1 MPEALHDPAKPELRR
16 EIGLRDLVLFNIA
29 AVLGIRWLAAA
40 AHSGSGSVT
49 LWVLAAALF
58 FIPSALAVGRLS
70 RLFPEQGGLYVWTKR
85 CFGDWHGFLAGWCY
99 WLSNLFYF
107 PTLLLAG
114 VGMAVYTLGPR
125 HVWLVE
131 NRTYMLGTSLFL
143 LWFALLSHLTGVRRA
158 KWTQN
163 LGGLS
168 TYAAGAF
175 LILTGLVAWLK
186 SGPATTLD
194 VIPQWNWEKVNF
206 WSQIAFAFSGLELGA
221 VMGGE
226 IRNPDRTIPRAAL
239 ISGAAITAFY
249 ILGTL
254 AMLALMR
261 PQDINVMTG
270 LAQAGQAASER
281 LGFSWLAPLLAIFIS
296 IGIMGQLGA
305 WIGGSA
311 RVPFVIGLDCYL
323 PPAFGKLHPKW
334 GTPYVSLL
342 TQGIACTVFLLVML
356 LGEDLQIGYQ
366 LLVNMTVV
374 TTFIPLLYIFLCAWK
389 VGARVTAACGIFTT
403 LCGIGFSL
411 IPPSGTSVWSFEAK
425 LLGGCVL
432 LVIAG
437 RMAYQKGL
445 RYQAARRAETNPC

>member
-1 MPEALHDPAKPELRR
+1 
-16 EIGLRDLVLFNIA
+16 
-29 AVLGIRWLAAA
+29 
-40 AHSGSGSVT
+40 
-49 LWVLAAALF
+49 
-58 FIPSALAVGRLS
+58 
-70 RLFPEQGGLYVWTKR
+70 
-85 CFGDWHGFLAGWCY
+85 
-99 WLSNLFYF
+99 
-107 PTLLLAG
+107 
-114 VGMAVYTLGPR
+114 
-125 HVWLVE
+125 
-131 NRTYMLGTSLFL
+131 MLGTSLFL
-143 LWFALLSHLTGVRRA
+143 LWFAIFSHLTGVRRG
-158 KWTQN
+158 KWMQN

-168 TYAAGAF
+168 TYAAGAL
-175 LILTGLVAWLK
+175 LIVTGLLAWLR

-226 IRNPDRTIPRAAL
+226 IRNPDRTIPRAAW

-254 AMLALMR
+254 AMLALLR
-261 PQDINVMTG
+261 PQDINIMTG

-281 LGFSWLAPLLAIFIS
+281 LGFAWLAPLLAILIS
-296 IGIMGQLGA
+296 VGIMGQLGA

-342 TQGIACTVFLLVML
+342 TQGIVCTVFLLVML

-366 LLVNMTVV
+366 LLVDMTVV

-411 IPPSGTSVWSFEAK
+411 IPPSGTTSVWSFEAK

-437 RMAYQKGL
+437 KMAYQKGL
-445 RYQAARRAETNPC
+445 RYQAAQAH